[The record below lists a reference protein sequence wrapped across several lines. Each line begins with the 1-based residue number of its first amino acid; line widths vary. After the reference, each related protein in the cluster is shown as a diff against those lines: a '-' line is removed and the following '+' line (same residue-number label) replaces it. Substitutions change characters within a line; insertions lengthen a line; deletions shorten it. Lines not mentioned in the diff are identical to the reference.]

1 MSTRRRSVI
10 SHGFNRPQSRASIIS
25 LYSAAYD
32 DDKRR
37 KLSRVFSAIF
47 VHKKIDIYHV
57 LERQEGTRT
66 LAYHLFVFALTL
78 VSLVFGSIL
87 TIDEWRPTLDAP
99 LYYGEL
105 GLFVFFACELLLR
118 IWSAGGVLKY
128 RTWVGRLIFISRPS
142 IILDILTLFGFTISL
157 ATGLKT
163 REFPSLTLK
172 FLPPLQMIRFLR
184 VDRQLSSWKILKGII
199 VTHRQELTVTL
210 VIAFMFL
217 ITGSYLLY
225 VAETPMDPTLNK
237 GNFKSIA
244 DTMWFSIIT
253 MTTIGFGDL
262 FPTTYI
268 AKMITTTICFL
279 GVAFWCLPAVIIGSG
294 LAIQVQ
300 EKKRDEA
307 LSRLVPAAATV
318 IRNWWRLRC
327 VHHRDR
333 FVSTWKIYSIIP
345 RRTHVH
351 PSLKPNLEKAA
362 SIVESTEQTPTAV
375 DPSRFHFINLPTP
388 TTQSN
393 HMRRKSITSIED
405 LPKRYVT
412 AIKIIRT
419 LKYSVACKKFQEAK
433 RPIDIKDVV
442 KENTQTNNRLSTML
456 VDIQRRLDLV
466 LGTTK
471 PASYLSDVE
480 KRQLSLSAR
489 IEKVEEIA
497 KRFETKLNQLE
508 QLASSLIKNG

>member
-253 MTTIGFGDL
+253 VMFT
-262 FPTTYI
+262 
-268 AKMITTTICFL
+268 
-279 GVAFWCLPAVIIGSG
+279 
-294 LAIQVQ
+294 
-300 EKKRDEA
+300 
-307 LSRLVPAAATV
+307 
-318 IRNWWRLRC
+318 
-327 VHHRDR
+327 
-333 FVSTWKIYSIIP
+333 
-345 RRTHVH
+345 
-351 PSLKPNLEKAA
+351 
-362 SIVESTEQTPTAV
+362 
-375 DPSRFHFINLPTP
+375 
-388 TTQSN
+388 
-393 HMRRKSITSIED
+393 
-405 LPKRYVT
+405 
-412 AIKIIRT
+412 
-419 LKYSVACKKFQEAK
+419 
-433 RPIDIKDVV
+433 
-442 KENTQTNNRLSTML
+442 
-456 VDIQRRLDLV
+456 
-466 LGTTK
+466 
-471 PASYLSDVE
+471 
-480 KRQLSLSAR
+480 
-489 IEKVEEIA
+489 
-497 KRFETKLNQLE
+497 
-508 QLASSLIKNG
+508 

>member
-25 LYSAAYD
+25 LYSIAYD
-32 DDKRR
+32 EDKHR

-105 GLFVFFACELLLR
+105 GLFVFFA
-118 IWSAGGVLKY
+118 S
-128 RTWVGRLIFISRPS
+128 
-142 IILDILTLFGFTISL
+142 
-157 ATGLKT
+157 TGLKT

-225 VAETPMDPTLNK
+225 VAETPIDPTLNK

-279 GVAFWCLPAVIIGSG
+279 GIAFWCLPAVIIGSG

-300 EKKRDEA
+300 AKKRDEA

-351 PSLKPNLEKAA
+351 PALKPNLEKAV
-362 SIVESTEQTPTAV
+362 SIVESTGQTPTTV
-375 DPSRFHFINLPTP
+375 DSSRFNFTNLPTP
-388 TTQSN
+388 TTQPN
-393 HMRRKSITSIED
+393 YMRRKPITSIED

-442 KENTQTNNRLSTML
+442 KENTQTNNRLSTMF

-508 QLASSLIKNG
+508 QLASSLVKNG